1 MGDLKTTMELKGTP
15 IEEEAA
21 MIVGEYLKK
30 EMIPEQAVES
40 VTTLLKNDQPIE
52 ALETAQ
58 NARQNS

>member
-1 MGDLKTTMELKGTP
+1 MELKGTP

-21 MIVGEYLKK
+21 MIVGEYLEE

>member
-1 MGDLKTTMELKGTP
+1 MELKGTP
-15 IEEEAA
+15 IKEEAA
-21 MIVGEYLKK
+21 MIVGEYLEK

-40 VTTLLKNDQPIE
+40 VTSLLKNDLPIE

>member
-1 MGDLKTTMELKGTP
+1 MGDYKTTMELKGTP
-15 IEEEAA
+15 IKEEAA
-21 MIVGEYLKK
+21 MIVGEYLEKK
-30 EMIPEQAVES
+30 MIPEQDVES